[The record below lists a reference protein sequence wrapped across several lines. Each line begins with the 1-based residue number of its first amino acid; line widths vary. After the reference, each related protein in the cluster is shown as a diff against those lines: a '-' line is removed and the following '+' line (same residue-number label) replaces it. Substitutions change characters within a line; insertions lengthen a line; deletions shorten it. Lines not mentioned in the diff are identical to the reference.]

1 MALTDKLTD
10 IADAI
15 REVGGTTAKLTP
27 AEMPDAIGAA
37 METADAVIAGTFSGA
52 YVNDRITSLG
62 KCFCEN
68 TTVTSVSCANVVTV
82 RRNAFNPCSSVTSID
97 LPSCTYIDY
106 AGLGGCTKLTG
117 VNLPA
122 LRTVVQY
129 TFSDDK
135 SLAKLRLPS
144 LKNTHFGSFYNCTSL
159 AALILPG
166 SFVTA
171 QSTMDNT
178 LYSTP
183 ILNGTGYIYV
193 PRDLVDTY
201 KAATNWSVVAAQF
214 RAIEDYPDICSD

>member
-1 MALTDKLTD
+1 MALTDKLTS

-27 AEMPDAIGAA
+27 AEMPAAIGTA

-62 KCFCEN
+62 RCFCEN
-68 TTVTSVSCANVVTV
+68 KTVTSVSCANVLTV
-82 RRNAFNPCSSVTSID
+82 RRSTFNACSSVTSID
-97 LPSCTYIDY
+97 LPSCTYVDY
-106 AGLGGCTKLTG
+106 AGLSGCAELVD

-122 LRTVVQY
+122 LKTVVQY

-135 SLAKLRLPS
+135 SLAKVRLPS
-144 LKNTHFGSFYNCTSL
+144 LKNTHYGSFYNCLSL

-171 QSTMDNT
+171 QSAMDNT
-178 LYSTP
+178 LYGTP
-183 ILNGTGYIYV
+183 IVNGTGYIYV
-193 PRDLVDTY
+193 PRDLLDTY
-201 KAATNWSVVAAQF
+201 KAATNWSAVADQF
-214 RAIEDYPDICSD
+214 RAIEDYPDVCGD

>member
-1 MALTDKLTD
+1 MALTDKLAD

-27 AEMPDAIGAA
+27 AEMPAAIGAA

-62 KCFCEN
+62 KCFNEN

-82 RRNAFNPCSSVTSID
+82 RRNAFNACTSVTSID
-97 LPSCTYIDY
+97 LPSCTSIDY
-106 AGLGGCTKLTG
+106 GGLGNCAKLTD

-122 LRTVVQY
+122 LKTVVQY
-129 TFSDDK
+129 TFSDD
-135 SLAKLRLPS
+135 SALSKLRLPS
-144 LKNTHFGSFYNCTSL
+144 LKNTHYGTFYKCTSL

-171 QSTMDNT
+171 QSAMDNT
-178 LYSTP
+178 LYNTP
-183 ILNGTGYIYV
+183 IVNGTGYIYV

-201 KAATNWSVVAAQF
+201 KAATNWSAVAEQF
-214 RAIEDYPDICSD
+214 RAIEDYPDVCGD